1 MREQDDNLDDEK
13 SPYYA
18 NDFELL
24 LSDLHFRGLGAFG
37 AARACAEYHGGMSET
52 RVHLS
57 KTEPAAYQ
65 ALDAFSKT
73 VGQICAANGID
84 DRLKEIVM
92 IHCSQLNGCA
102 YCARI
107 HVDRAVAAGIDTDT
121 LTQIPTWR
129 ESGVFSERERAALEL
144 AEAFTFIS
152 EDGVSDEV
160 YDLVGSVFT
169 EKEYAALSW
178 ACVSINAFNR
188 IVIAGRYPVPSRTP
202 QAQP

>member
-1 MREQDDNLDDEK
+1 LSFRPIFIDN
-13 SPYYA
+13 
-18 NDFELL
+18 F
-24 LSDLHFRGLGAFG
+24 GQTAF
-37 AARACAEYHGGMSET
+37 ATSTPVETESATAEYHGVMSET

-188 IVIAGRYPVPSRTP
+188 VVIAGRYPVPPRTP
-202 QAQP
+202 QAQA

>member
-1 MREQDDNLDDEK
+1 M
-13 SPYYA
+13 
-18 NDFELL
+18 
-24 LSDLHFRGLGAFG
+24 HFRGDATLRLAQGM
-37 AARACAEYHGGMSET
+37 AEYHGDMSET

-92 IHCSQLNGCA
+92 IHCSQLNGCS
-102 YCARI
+102 YCTRI
-107 HVDRAVAAGIDTDT
+107 HVARAVAAGIDTDT

-129 ESGVFSERERAALEL
+129 ESGVFIERERAALEL
-144 AEAFTFIS
+144 AEAFTFIAD
-152 EDGVSDEV
+152 DGISDEV
-160 YDLVGSVFT
+160 YDRVGGVFT

-188 IVIAGRYPVPSRTP
+188 VVIAGRYPVPARAP
-202 QAQP
+202 QAQA

>member
-1 MREQDDNLDDEK
+1 
-13 SPYYA
+13 
-18 NDFELL
+18 
-24 LSDLHFRGLGAFG
+24 
-37 AARACAEYHGGMSET
+37 MSET

-57 KTEPAAYQ
+57 KTEPAAYE

-73 VGQICAANGID
+73 VGQICADNGID

-102 YCARI
+102 YCTRI
-107 HVDRAVAAGIDTDT
+107 HVDRALAAGLDADTMM
-121 LTQIPTWR
+121 QIATWR
-129 ESGVFSERERAALEL
+129 ESDVFSEREQAALEL
-144 AEAFTFIS
+144 AEAFTFIA

-160 YDLVGSVFT
+160 YDRVGAVLT

-188 IVIAGRYPVPSRTP
+188 VVVAGRYPVPPRVARP
-202 QAQP
+202 EA

>member
-1 MREQDDNLDDEK
+1 
-13 SPYYA
+13 
-18 NDFELL
+18 
-24 LSDLHFRGLGAFG
+24 
-37 AARACAEYHGGMSET
+37 MSET

-65 ALDAFSKT
+65 ALDAFART
-73 VGQICAANGID
+73 VGKICAENGID

-92 IHCSQLNGCA
+92 IHCSQLNGCS
-102 YCARI
+102 YCTRLHA
-107 HVDRAVAAGIDTDT
+107 DRATAAGIDADT
-121 LTQIPTWR
+121 MMQIPVWR

-152 EDGVSDEV
+152 DEGISDEL
-160 YDLVGSVFT
+160 YDRVGGIFT

-188 IVIAGRYPVPSRTP
+188 IVVAGRYPVPPRA
-202 QAQP
+202 AQVPA

>member
-1 MREQDDNLDDEK
+1 MT
-13 SPYYA
+13 
-18 NDFELL
+18 
-24 LSDLHFRGLGAFG
+24 
-37 AARACAEYHGGMSET
+37 ET

-57 KTEPAAYQ
+57 RTEPTAYQ

-73 VGQICAANGID
+73 VGEICAANGID

-102 YCARI
+102 YCTRI
-107 HVDRAVAAGIDTDT
+107 HVDRAIAAGLDADV

-129 ESGVFSERERAALEL
+129 ESGVFSDRERAALEL
-144 AEAFTFIS
+144 AEAFTFIH
-152 EDGVSDEV
+152 EDGIPDDV
-160 YDLVGSVFT
+160 YDAVGGVFT

-188 IVIAGRYPVPSRTP
+188 IVVAGRYPVPSRGSQG
-202 QAQP
+202 QA

>member
-1 MREQDDNLDDEK
+1 MREHYDKPDCEMC
-13 SPYYA
+13 PCYA
-18 NDFELL
+18 NYLGTSL
-24 LSDLHFRGLGAFG
+24 CDLHFRAAGLLD

-188 IVIAGRYPVPSRTP
+188 IVIAGRYPVPPRTP